1 MRKILIFSFA
11 LLLTGCADQVA
22 RPSEALFTVQPWP
35 EAVNIQ
41 KQSGVA
47 KYITRGKAA
56 YDSCK
61 VNVEE
66 LRKMMLPDD
75 SK

>member
-1 MRKILIFSFA
+1 M
-11 LLLTGCADQVA
+11 LLTGCADQVA
-22 RPSEALFTVQPWP
+22 RPSEALFQVTPWP
-35 EAVNIQ
+35 QPTNIQ
-41 KQSGVA
+41 TQSGVA

-66 LRKMMLPDD
+66 LRKMMQPDD
-75 SK
+75 GK

>member
-1 MRKILIFSFA
+1 MRILPLCF
-11 LLLTGCADQVA
+11 LMLLTGCADQVA
-22 RPSEALFTVQPWP
+22 RPSQALFTVQPWP
-35 EAVNIQ
+35 QAVNIQ

-56 YDSCK
+56 YDNCK

-66 LRKMMLPDD
+66 LRKMMQPDA

>member
-1 MRKILIFSFA
+1 MRILH
-11 LLLTGCADQVA
+11 LCCLMLLTGCADQVA
-22 RPSEALFTVQPWP
+22 RPSEALFTVQLWP
-35 EAVNIQ
+35 QAVNIQ

-66 LRKMMLPDD
+66 LRKMMLPDEAN
-75 SK
+75 

>member
-1 MRKILIFSFA
+1 MMRI
-11 LLLTGCADQVA
+11 LLLCFTILLCGCTEQVA
-22 RPSEALFTVQPWP
+22 RPSQALFTVQPWP
-35 EAVNIQ
+35 QPVNIQ

-56 YDSCK
+56 YDSCT

-66 LRKMMLPDD
+66 LRKIMHPDND
-75 SK
+75 K